1 MRVKARDQLGIP
13 TQTERLFSSR
23 VSGFRTDGMAPGSP
37 DHEPEARPD
46 SSTHPAA
53 GAARY
58 PDGFHTVSAEGARM
72 QQMTDEIVAGIDA
85 PPEPA
90 AHDPSHTHWFTPP
103 DVRLLTADE
112 EVTLARAVQAG
123 CLEAKQRMVESNL
136 RLVISIAKRY
146 RCRGLSFEDLVQEGV
161 IGLMAAIARFDPD
174 KGYRFSTYATHW
186 IRQAI
191 GRAIDNHSRLIRLP
205 SHVSD
210 ALRKL
215 ERARLLLARR
225 LGRQPTLLELST
237 EAEVP
242 LAKIQGLLQSSQ
254 EPLSL
259 DALLGET
266 EETSL
271 GDLLL
276 DATAPDPEL
285 HTIHSRTR
293 ESLEMIL
300 NVLRPRERRV
310 IEKRFGFADGRVH
323 SLQEVGEQMKMS
335 REGVRQIEVR
345 ALRKLREAACASR
358 LDDYPVY

>member
-1 MRVKARDQLGIP
+1 MQHL
-13 TQTERLFSSR
+13 
-23 VSGFRTDGMAPGSP
+23 TDEPVPGLDDSEEIQ
-37 DHEPEARPD
+37 HEPQQ
-46 SSTHPAA
+46 HPQWLTA
-53 GAARY
+53 
-58 PDGFHTVSAEGARM
+58 S
-72 QQMTDEIVAGIDA
+72 DA
-85 PPEPA
+85 
-90 AHDPSHTHWFTPP
+90 
-103 DVRLLTADE
+103 RLLTAAE
-112 EVTLARAVQAG
+112 EIDLARQVRAG
-123 CLEAKQRMVESNL
+123 SLEARQRMVEANL

-146 RCRGLSFEDLVQEGV
+146 RCRGLSFEDLVQEGI
-161 IGLMAAIARFDPD
+161 IGLMAAIARYDPD

-191 GRAIDNHSRLIRLP
+191 GRSIDNHGRLIRLP

-215 ERARLLLARR
+215 ERCRSLLARR
-225 LGRQPTLLELST
+225 LGRQPTLSELSLET
-237 EAEVP
+237 DVP
-242 LAKIQGLLQSSQ
+242 VKKLQGLLQSSQ

-276 DATAPDPEL
+276 DAAAPDPEQQ
-285 HTIHSRTR
+285 TIHSRGR
-293 ESLEMIL
+293 ESLENIL

-323 SLQEVGEQMKMS
+323 SLQEVGEQLQMS

-345 ALRKLREAACASR
+345 ALRKLKQAAHAFR
-358 LDDYPVY
+358 LDDCAV

>member
-1 MRVKARDQLGIP
+1 
-13 TQTERLFSSR
+13 
-23 VSGFRTDGMAPGSP
+23 
-37 DHEPEARPD
+37 
-46 SSTHPAA
+46 
-53 GAARY
+53 
-58 PDGFHTVSAEGARM
+58 
-72 QQMTDEIVAGIDA
+72 
-85 PPEPA
+85 
-90 AHDPSHTHWFTPP
+90 
-103 DVRLLTADE
+103 
-112 EVTLARAVQAG
+112 
-123 CLEAKQRMVESNL
+123 VESNL

-146 RCRGLSFEDLVQEGV
+146 RCRGLAFDDLVQEGV
-161 IGLMAAIARFDPD
+161 IGLIAAIARYDPE

-225 LGRQPTLLELST
+225 LGRQPTLAELAS

-242 LAKIQGLLQSSQ
+242 LQKIQGLLQSSQ

-259 DALLGET
+259 DALLGDT

-271 GDLLL
+271 GELLL
-276 DATAPDPEL
+276 DAAAPDPEL
-285 HTIHSRTR
+285 LTIHSRTR
-293 ESLEMIL
+293 ESLETIL

-323 SLQEVGEQMKMS
+323 SLQEVGEQLRMS

-345 ALRKLREAACASR
+345 ALRKLREAAYLHR
-358 LDDYPVY
+358 LEERPV

>member
-1 MRVKARDQLGIP
+1 
-13 TQTERLFSSR
+13 
-23 VSGFRTDGMAPGSP
+23 
-37 DHEPEARPD
+37 
-46 SSTHPAA
+46 
-53 GAARY
+53 
-58 PDGFHTVSAEGARM
+58 M
-72 QQMTDEIVAGIDA
+72 QQLTDEIVTGMEG
-85 PPEPA
+85 PEETFL
-90 AHDPSHTHWFTPP
+90 HDPLHSHWYTPP
-103 DVRLLTADE
+103 DVALLTAEE
-112 EVTLARAVQAG
+112 EVVLARQVQAG
-123 CLEAKQRMVESNL
+123 NMVARQRMVEANL

-161 IGLMAAIARFDPD
+161 LGLMAAIARFDPE

-215 ERARLLLARR
+215 ERVRLLLARR
-225 LGRQPTLLELST
+225 LGRQPTLAELAG

-242 LAKIQGLLQSSQ
+242 LQKIQGLLQSSQ

-259 DALLGET
+259 DALLGDT

-276 DATAPDPEL
+276 DAAAPDPEL
-285 HTIHSRTR
+285 QTIHSRTR
-293 ESLEMIL
+293 ESLESIL

-323 SLQEVGEQMKMS
+323 SLQEVGEQLQMS

-345 ALRKLREAACASR
+345 ALRKLREAAYQHR
-358 LDDYPVY
+358 LDPV